1 MDLTTILPSLGG
13 GLFTLVAFV
22 VALSVIVTI
31 HEYGH
36 YIVGRLSGI
45 HAEVFS
51 VGFGPVLFKRTDRH
65 GTVWQ
70 VAALPFG
77 GYVKFLGD
85 ANAASVGGDEEMAT
99 GRDARHTMLGAPLWA
114 RAATV
119 AAGPIFNFALTILIF
134 AGYLMWVGT
143 PADPITF
150 KRAVP
155 LPERFASAFEPGD
168 EILQA
173 GDLVL
178 TEDTFLDSVPLAP
191 RVDYT
196 VLRNGERIVVE
207 GPYPTPPR
215 AGGIS
220 PRSAADDAG
229 LRVGDVITAVDGQ
242 EVYAF
247 GQLVS
252 MVRDGDGRPMAL
264 TVWRDGESFDVTLT
278 PRRVDLPREEGGFET
293 RWLIGLTGDLFF
305 ETANDPV
312 GPLEALWRGV
322 EQLWRTITVS
332 LSGLWHIVT
341 GAISTCNI
349 SGPVGIAE
357 TSGSMASQGT
367 GSFILF
373 IASLSAAVGLLNLF
387 PIPVLDGGHL
397 VFHAYEAVTRRKPT
411 DRALRV
417 LMATGLSLILTF
429 MLFAILNDIWLCP

>member
-1 MDLTTILPSLGG
+1 MDLTTILPFLGG
-13 GLFTLVAFV
+13 GIFTLVAFV

-51 VGFGPVLFKRTDRH
+51 VGFGPVLFKRTDRR

-85 ANAASVGGDEEMAT
+85 ANAASVGGDAEMAT

-134 AGYLMWVGT
+134 AGYVMWSGT
-143 PADPITF
+143 PTDPITF
-150 KRAVP
+150 ERAVP
-155 LPERFASAFEPGD
+155 LPEGFESDLQPGD
-168 EILQA
+168 ELVKA

-178 TEDTFLDSVPLAP
+178 TEDTFLDSLPP
-191 RVDYT
+191 SQRVEYT
-196 VLRNGERIVVE
+196 VLRDGQEVVAE

-215 AGGIS
+215 AAGIS

-229 LRVGDVITAVDGQ
+229 LRAGDVVTAVNGAPLWTFS
-242 EVYAF
+242 E
-247 GQLVS
+247 LVT
-252 MVRDGDGRPMAL
+252 MVKGGDGAPMDL
-264 TVWRDGESFDVTLT
+264 TVWRDGETFERVLT
-278 PRRVDLPREEGGFET
+278 PRRVDLPLDEGGFET

-305 ETANDPV
+305 EAATDPV
-312 GPLEALWRGV
+312 GPLEALWIGMK
-322 EQLWRTITVS
+322 QLWRTITVS

-411 DRALRV
+411 DGALRV

-429 MLFAILNDIWLCP
+429 MLFAILNDVWLCP